1 MTGVAID
8 VAVASAEGGAAG
20 PALCCDGLVM
30 VHGHDRV
37 LDGASLTVG
46 AGECV
51 ALRGPSGSGKTTLL
65 HIAAGLI
72 VPTEGRVELGGRQ
85 LGTGERARARA
96 RLEAVGMVF
105 QFGELIPELT
115 VAENVGLPLHL
126 QGRRDLDR
134 CHGLLGSLGLSH
146 RVDALPE
153 TLSGGE
159 VQRAA
164 IARALVG
171 SPSVVLADEPTGALD
186 EELSCSVIELLVAS
200 ARELGV
206 GLLVATHDPLVAA
219 RMDRRLVLRNGVV
232 ERDL

>member
-1 MTGVAID
+1 MTRAAID
-8 VAVASAEGGAAG
+8 VAIGGAEGGAVG

-30 VHGHDRV
+30 VHGDDRV
-37 LDGASLTVG
+37 LDGASLTVD

-65 HIAAGLI
+65 HIAAGLT
-72 VPTEGRVELGGRQ
+72 VPTEGRVELAGGR
-85 LGTGERARARA
+85 LGTGERARARV

-105 QFGELIPELT
+105 QFGELLPELT
-115 VAENVGLPLHL
+115 VIENVGLPLRL
-126 QGRRDLDR
+126 QGCRDLER
-134 CHGLLGSLGLSH
+134 CRELLGSLGLSH
-146 RVDALPE
+146 RIDALPE

-186 EELSCSVIELLVAS
+186 EELSCSVIDLLVSS
-200 ARELGV
+200 ARALDV
-206 GLLVATHDPLVAA
+206 ALLVATHDPLVAA

-232 ERDL
+232 EPEP